1 MSPTDLMS
9 PTYRISPT
17 DIMSSTDRIS
27 STDVMSATDIS
38 VRNGDHQSISNQ

>member
-17 DIMSSTDRIS
+17 DIMSCTDRIS
-27 STDVMSATDIS
+27 STDVMSPTDIS